1 MKCPGT
7 WHLLHRYVEGGF
19 KPEPA
24 GGGKYILDIF
34 ELDETTHK
42 SSHRMTFAT
51 IQTTDPDYD
60 LLPLFCNEKYL
71 QTLKQME

>member
-7 WHLLHRYVEGGF
+7 WHLLHRYVGGGF

-24 GGGKYILDIF
+24 GGGKIILDIF
-34 ELDETTHK
+34 KLDETTDK
-42 SSHRMTFAT
+42 SSHLMTFIT
-51 IQTTDPDYD
+51 VQPR
-60 LLPLFCNEKYL
+60 FCNEKFV